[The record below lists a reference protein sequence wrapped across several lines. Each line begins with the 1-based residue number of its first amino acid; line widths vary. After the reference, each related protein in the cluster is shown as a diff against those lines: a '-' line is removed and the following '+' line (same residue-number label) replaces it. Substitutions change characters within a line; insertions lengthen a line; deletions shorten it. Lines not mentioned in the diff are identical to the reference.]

1 MCKEWVKTD
10 CQKEHGKQ
18 KRVAGEEE
26 EDQRCD
32 GKTVSNEVLKGQS
45 GSTSSQLPK
54 STRLFLRP
62 SRALN
67 AMTITTP
74 QMDNSTFTDNQ
85 TLTNRSFGD
94 VVCLSELEP
103 AVMTS
108 HYMYL
113 YVSMLFIGIGLIG
126 NSLNIAVFSS
136 KAMRKSSSNVYLLV
150 LAVSDSLYLVSV
162 FFTKILTTLRCMYF
176 NDSQIDIVN
185 RSEFMCKFLQYVLD
199 FFSDFSTCL
208 ILAFTVERYVAVYA
222 PIRFKQSCTVRKA
235 RIISAVIFT
244 VITLF
249 ITPYHVM
256 FMGLYRDYDVCIVLL
271 AHEATFTILYVVE
284 ALVFRVVPVFVIVV
298 LNVFIIVKV
307 SSIQRTK
314 KRQKRENR
322 RTLQQQQQ
330 KSESTTGSRACR
342 KDDKGLQTTIMLILV
357 STSYILVFIP
367 VLVHF
372 VVLKLQRS
380 KVVDVSYVT
389 MLTIQNYTRT
399 LYIAGFAINF
409 FLYTVSGTI
418 FRKQLKKLLGC
429 RTERHAVPSSST
441 HVTRL

>member
-1 MCKEWVKTD
+1 
-10 CQKEHGKQ
+10 
-18 KRVAGEEE
+18 
-26 EDQRCD
+26 
-32 GKTVSNEVLKGQS
+32 
-45 GSTSSQLPK
+45 
-54 STRLFLRP
+54 
-62 SRALN
+62 
-67 AMTITTP
+67 MTITTP

-307 SSIQRTK
+307 
-314 KRQKRENR
+314 R
-322 RTLQQQQQ
+322 RGLTECCCCCCSCCCCRCCSRLSL
-330 KSESTTGSRACR
+330 KSGVNLEIYDPET
-342 KDDKGLQTTIMLILV
+342 Q
-357 STSYILVFIP
+357 P
-367 VLVHF
+367 
-372 VVLKLQRS
+372 
-380 KVVDVSYVT
+380 
-389 MLTIQNYTRT
+389 
-399 LYIAGFAINF
+399 
-409 FLYTVSGTI
+409 
-418 FRKQLKKLLGC
+418 KQL
-429 RTERHAVPSSST
+429 RSSGINPRFVLIVKTNVGTSCF
-441 HVTRL
+441 